1 MGTVMVVDDDED
13 IRGEMTAALSD
24 EGYAVCE
31 AVDGVQALEKL
42 AELESRPCVILLD
55 MMMPRMDGNEFLAAV
70 AKAPRF
76 AAMPIVVVS
85 AFPGA
90 VHGGARRV
98 IRKPF
103 DLTDLL
109 AVVAEFCSKH

>member
-13 IRGEMTAALSD
+13 IRIEVKLALKD

-31 AVDGVQALEKL
+31 AADGVQALEVL
-42 AELESRPCVILLD
+42 AELESRPCLVLLD
-55 MMMPRMDGNEFLAAV
+55 MMMPRMNGNEFLAAV

-76 AAMPIVVVS
+76 ASMPVVVVS
-85 AFPGA
+85 AFPGT

-98 IRKPF
+98 VRKPF
-103 DLTDLL
+103 DLSELL
-109 AVVAEFCSKH
+109 TVVAEFCVP